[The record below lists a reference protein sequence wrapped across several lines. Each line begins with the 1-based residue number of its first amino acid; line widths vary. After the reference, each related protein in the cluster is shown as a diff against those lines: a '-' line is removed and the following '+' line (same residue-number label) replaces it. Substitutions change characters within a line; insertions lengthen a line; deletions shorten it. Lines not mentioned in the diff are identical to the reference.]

1 MIHGSD
7 FKAQPM
13 DTKKEQGHR
22 ERKKPTELN
31 SKDYE
36 AIRKLV
42 KYNDKP
48 IQNIK

>member
-1 MIHGSD
+1 MAAILRLNRWTPR
-7 FKAQPM
+7 KNK
-13 DTKKEQGHR
+13 DTEKE
-22 ERKKPTELN
+22 KKPTELN